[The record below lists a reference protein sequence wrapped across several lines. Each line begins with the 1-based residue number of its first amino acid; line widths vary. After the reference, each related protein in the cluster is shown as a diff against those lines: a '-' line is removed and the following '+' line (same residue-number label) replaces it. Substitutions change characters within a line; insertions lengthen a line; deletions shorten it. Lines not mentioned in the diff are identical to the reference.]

1 MLVFLA
7 SRAERVSNQM
17 SSQRTDIVV
26 IGGSA
31 GALEPLK
38 RIVARLPPDLTAA
51 LFVVI
56 HISSDFPSVLPEI
69 LSSAGSLPSLHPSD
83 GQRIEKGVIYVAPPD
98 RHLLIGD
105 GFVKVTRGPRE
116 NRHRPAVD
124 PLFRTAARAYGNRVL
139 GIVLSGQLDDG
150 SAGLMAVKIRGGLG
164 IVQDPSEAFCPEM
177 PSRALQYA
185 SADYVLR
192 AEEIA
197 ELLSRSADNGSAGSS
212 GGQMHNRPEADK
224 ANLEIDA
231 NREKEGQPSPFAC
244 PECHGVLWELDEGK
258 MLRFRCRVGHAYTAA
273 ALNSAFSESTEDA
286 LWASMRSLEEKAAL
300 LKRLANR
307 SVGEKL
313 AAAYEEEAAACDK
326 HVESIRRML
335 IETQEE
341 AA

>member
-1 MLVFLA
+1 MPNQT
-7 SRAERVSNQM
+7 SYRRAE
-17 SSQRTDIVV
+17 IVV

-38 RIVARLPPDLTAA
+38 RIVARLPPSLTAA

-56 HISSDFPSVLPEI
+56 HVSSDSPSVLPEI
-69 LSSAGSLPSLHPSD
+69 LSSTGSLPSLHPSD
-83 GQRIEKGVIYVAPPD
+83 GQRIENGTIYVAPPD
-98 RHLLIGD
+98 RHLLIGN
-105 GFVKVTRGPRE
+105 GFIKVTRGPRE

-124 PLFRTAARAYGNRVL
+124 PLFRTAARAYGDRVM
-139 GIVLSGQLDDG
+139 GIVLSGHLDDG

-177 PSRALQYA
+177 PSRALHYA
-185 SADYVLR
+185 SADYVLQ
-192 AEEIA
+192 AEEIG
-197 ELLSRSADNGSAGSS
+197 ELLSRSASNSS
-212 GGQMHNRPEADK
+212 GDSSGMPMHNIAEADK

-231 NREKEGQPSPFAC
+231 NREKEGKPSPFAC
-244 PECHGVLWELDEGK
+244 PECHGVLWEMDEGK

-300 LKRLANR
+300 LRRLANR
-307 SVGEKL
+307 SVGDKL
-313 AAAYEEEAAACDK
+313 AAAYEEEAAASDK

-335 IETQEE
+335 IEKQEE